1 MLETLLSLVPEYKL
15 IVTLLVVTLVVVA
28 KYFLVRL
35 IRGRAKNKGKD
46 RRDLVNTFKNLINFM
61 LIIVL
66 LNFWSAE
73 LQKFAFS
80 VAAFVVAFVLATRE
94 FIQCLIGFLYLIT
107 TRPFR
112 IGDWIQVGTHCGEV
126 NATDWAKL
134 TLLEV
139 DIETYSYT
147 GKTLYLPNNQLI
159 ANPIKNLNF
168 MKRYVSHHFTITRDS
183 SVNPFLF
190 LETVKENA
198 AHYCEHFCDVAA
210 RYNHLLEKRLDI
222 NIAGPE
228 PEIHIATS
236 EIGDTQTEFTI
247 FCPTDQALEIEQKLT
262 ADFMQHWFAE
272 KRRNFEELNEI
283 ESESR
288 K

>member
-1 MLETLLSLVPEYKL
+1 
-15 IVTLLVVTLVVVA
+15 LLVVTIVVSA
-28 KYFLVRL
+28 KYALVRV
-35 IRGRAKNKGKD
+35 IRGRAKDKGKD

-61 LIIVL
+61 IIIVL

-94 FIQCLIGFLYLIT
+94 FIQCLIGFIYLIT

-112 IGDWIQVGTHCGEV
+112 IGDWIQVGAHCGEV

-159 ANPIKNLNF
+159 ANPVKNLNF

-190 LETVKENA
+190 LDKVKENA
-198 AHYCEHFCDVAA
+198 RNYCEGFCDVAA
-210 RYNHLLEKRLDI
+210 RYNHLIEKRLDI
-222 NIAGPE
+222 NISGPE
-228 PEIHIATS
+228 PEIHISTS
-236 EIGDTQTEFTI
+236 DIGDTQTEFTI

-262 ADFMQHWFAE
+262 ADFMQYWFAE
-272 KRRNFEELNEI
+272 KRRNFEELNMI
-283 ESESR
+283 ESDA
-288 K
+288 